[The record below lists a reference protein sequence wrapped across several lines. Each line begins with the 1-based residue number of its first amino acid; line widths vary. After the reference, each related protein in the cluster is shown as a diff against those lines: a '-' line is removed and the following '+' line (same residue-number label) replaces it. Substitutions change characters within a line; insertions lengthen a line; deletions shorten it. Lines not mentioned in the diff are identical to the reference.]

1 MNMVS
6 KIAAISREL
15 NIGKKDKEDIEEYL
29 DYNEWGLAFEVLCTA
44 IQESNI
50 KISQEDYEIIN
61 MLGTQMELDRKLW
74 GALKNHIGEIS

>member
-50 KISQEDYEIIN
+50 KIS
-61 MLGTQMELDRKLW
+61 
-74 GALKNHIGEIS
+74 